1 VSVRSASLLQSC
13 RTEIWLALH
22 YNPATIIGI
31 DADEKLIQKAKS
43 HLSFRWSRLG
53 PNGEIDYFPASS
65 VEAAGHIPY
74 ARNDKSQLPSKVL
87 FHRSGFLECDP
98 IPFPETASVDGN
110 DGARFGVV
118 MMLSVIKW
126 IHLEHGDKGMFAVP
140 WEKEDINLLDR
151 RGSGVSQSIEYATRG
166 WLLCF

>member
-1 VSVRSASLLQSC
+1 LP
-13 RTEIWLALH
+13 ALH

-74 ARNDKSQLPSKVL
+74 PRHDKSQLPSKVL
-87 FHRSGFLECDP
+87 FHCSGFLECDP
-98 IPFPETASVDGN
+98 IPLPEAASVEEDEE
-110 DGARFGVV
+110 AKFGVV

-126 IHLEHGDKGMFAVP
+126 IHLEHGDRGTFAVLR
-140 WEKEDINLLDR
+140 EKESIDWLDR
-151 RGSGVSQSIEYATRG
+151 RASGV
-166 WLLCF
+166 